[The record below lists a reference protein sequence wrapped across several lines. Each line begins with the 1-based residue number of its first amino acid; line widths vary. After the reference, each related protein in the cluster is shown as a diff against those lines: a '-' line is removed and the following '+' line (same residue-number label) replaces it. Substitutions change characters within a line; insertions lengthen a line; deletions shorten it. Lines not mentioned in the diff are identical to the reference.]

1 MTVPTS
7 DLTPAPTPDVPP
19 VPLPETPTDPPV
31 LMDAMRSLGF
41 DPALTQAVVLTPTS
55 AVAIAVDYPQPYV
68 LPEGI

>member
-1 MTVPTS
+1 
-7 DLTPAPTPDVPP
+7 
-19 VPLPETPTDPPV
+19 
-31 LMDAMRSLGF
+31 MDAMRSLGF